1 MSRQSKRTVSNMFSG
16 AIAVQENETISQLKS
31 EIESLKSLSSS
42 AFELPVLNIVPLQ
55 LPGTMKQPRLF
66 FDQSKMEHLETS
78 ISKHGVLEPILVR
91 PGKKGNYEIISG
103 ERRWRCCNKLGKETV
118 PAIVKDMSD
127 ATALEA
133 ALIAH
138 LLNEEITAIEQT
150 ESILSLLS
158 LRLELES
165 SVIKN
170 CLYQTKNADVRGSEN
185 SRILTQEKLSLIEEI
200 LGEFGMKLASFVS
213 NRLPMLN
220 LAPELLDAVR
230 SGTLSPTNAVII
242 NRQPEELHGE
252 LILSTKGLT
261 KQELMSLLK
270 DKKSVDNELDQN
282 SNNGAGTDSEISERV
297 FERFK
302 AVRKN
307 KKLLDLPK
315 VKSRIIKIE
324 QLLAE
329 IEALNTR

>member
-1 MSRQSKRTVSNMFSG
+1 MSRQSKRPVSNMFTG
-16 AIAVQENETISQLKS
+16 AITVQENETIAHLKA

-42 AFELPVLNIVPLQ
+42 AFELPILGIIPLQ
-55 LPGTMKQPRLF
+55 LPGSMKQPRLF
-66 FDQSKMEHLETS
+66 FDQSKMERLENS

-91 PGKKGNYEIISG
+91 PGKKGTYEIISG
-103 ERRWRCCNKLGKETV
+103 ERRWRCCKNLSKDTI
-118 PAIVKDMSD
+118 PAIVRDMSD

-158 LRLELES
+158 LRLELET

-185 SRILTQEKLSLIEEI
+185 SRILTLEKMSLIEDI

-220 LAPELLDAVR
+220 LAPELLNAVR
-230 SGTLSPTNAVII
+230 EGNLSPTNAVII
-242 NRQPEELHGE
+242 NRQPEKLHDE
-252 LILSTKGLT
+252 LILSAKGIT
-261 KQELMSLLK
+261 KQELMSLIK
-270 DKKSVDNELDQN
+270 DKKSVRNGLSS
-282 SNNGAGTDSEISERV
+282 SNGGNTDDEVSERI
-297 FERFK
+297 FERLK
-302 AVRKN
+302 ALRKN
-307 KKLLDLPK
+307 KEFLELPK
-315 VKSRIIKIE
+315 VQSRIVKIDK
-324 QLLAE
+324 LLAE
-329 IEALNTR
+329 IEALRKN

>member
-1 MSRQSKRTVSNMFSG
+1 MSRQSKRPVSNMFSG
-16 AIAVQENETISQLKS
+16 AIAVQENETIAHLKA

-42 AFELPVLNIVPLQ
+42 AFELPVSRVIPLQ
-55 LPGTMKQPRLF
+55 LPGSMKQPRLF
-66 FDQSKMEHLETS
+66 FDQSKMERLENS

-91 PGKKGNYEIISG
+91 PGEKGTYEIISG
-103 ERRWRCCNKLGKETV
+103 ERRWRCCKKLDKDTI
-118 PAIVKDMSD
+118 PAIVRDMSD

-158 LRLELES
+158 LRLELET

-170 CLYQTKNADVRGSEN
+170 CLYQSKNADVRGSEN
-185 SRILTQEKLSLIEEI
+185 SRILTPEKLSLIEEI

-220 LAPELLDAVR
+220 LEPELLDAVKD
-230 SGTLSPTNAVII
+230 GLLSPTNAVII
-242 NRQPEELHGE
+242 NRQPVELHEELIVE
-252 LILSTKGLT
+252 AKGLT
-261 KQELMSLLK
+261 KQELMSFLK
-270 DKKSVDNELDQN
+270 DKKSGCNGLGII
-282 SNNGAGTDSEISERV
+282 SNNGVDADDEVSERILD
-297 FERFK
+297 RFK

-307 KKLLDLPK
+307 KKLLNLPK
-315 VKSRIIKIE
+315 VKSRILKIE
-324 QLLAE
+324 RLLAE
-329 IEALNTR
+329 IEEFGNK